1 MRGRTARSVLSWSS
15 GCRGKRQ
22 WRNDGA
28 QVGANVPAPRSRAD
42 TFPPPNGTPHGLAHQ
57 SGDLI
62 ALITLTT
69 LEVVL
74 GIDNVIFISILASRL
89 PEPQQRPARRLGL
102 VAAMIT
108 RLLLLLSL
116 TWIMRLTTP
125 LFAAFGQQIS
135 GRDLILVAGGL
146 FLLAKATHEIHDK
159 LEGEAGHANPRGAA
173 SFGGVVLQI
182 MLLDVV
188 FSLDS
193 VVTAVGMV
201 DVVWVMATAI
211 VIAVGIMLVSVE
223 TIAAFVER
231 HPTVKMLALSFLL
244 LIGLSL
250 VAEGFD
256 HEIPKGY
263 LYFAMG
269 FSVFVEMLNQ
279 KARRRRPP
287 PVDLRRAITEG

>member
-1 MRGRTARSVLSWSS
+1 MDWLTNPEIW
-15 GCRGKRQ
+15 
-22 WRNDGA
+22 
-28 QVGANVPAPRSRAD
+28 
-42 TFPPPNGTPHGLAHQ
+42 
-57 SGDLI
+57 I